1 VQLKFGNSLFA
12 RCLDC
17 RAAVACAVWH
27 EHVCDRERLVAHQ
40 LSGLDDEVDA
50 YLASPR
56 GLFESWWA
64 TRARRSQAG

>member
-1 VQLKFGNSLFA
+1 VRITFDHPLYA

-17 RAAVACAVWH
+17 GAAVACVSWH
-27 EHVCDRERLVAHQ
+27 AHVCDLEELVEHQ
-40 LSGLDDEVDA
+40 LNGLEDEIDA

-64 TRARRSQAG
+64 TRERRCAG

>member
-1 VQLKFGNSLFA
+1 MRLTFGHSLFA

-17 RAAVACAVWH
+17 GAAVACATRH
-27 EHVCDRERLVAHQ
+27 EHVCDRERLVEHQ
-40 LSGLDDEVDA
+40 LNGVEDEIDA

-64 TRARRSQAG
+64 TRERCSAD

>member
-1 VQLKFGNSLFA
+1 MRLTFGHPLFA

-17 RAAVACAVWH
+17 GAAVACATWH
-27 EHVCDRERLVAHQ
+27 EHVCDRERLVEHQ
-40 LSGLDDEVDA
+40 LNGVEDEIDA

-64 TRARRSQAG
+64 TRERCSAD

>member
-1 VQLKFGNSLFA
+1 VHLKFGNSLFA

-17 RAAVACAVWH
+17 GAAVACAVWH
-27 EHVCDRERLVAHQ
+27 EHVCDRERLVEHQ
-40 LSGLDDEVDA
+40 LNGLEDEIDA

-64 TRARRSQAG
+64 TRERRCTG